1 MPGRRWMARG
11 VLMVGSLAL
20 AACSTSSTT
29 TSTTAAGGTTS
40 TTGGSSSTTAAAS
53 ATATNLLVTDQTRTQ
68 LVAAASALQG
78 IPVAQ
83 FSGLAPGLTFY
94 ALDKTTG
101 IRWAGARLVAAP
113 VPDGAEPL
121 PGPGLDPGRRLV
133 LRVPAAR
140 RRSLDGVRGG
150 QHWARDRL
158 PGDHPAGGPP
168 GVGMAGRRLSTT
180 RGLNRPGW
188 HRTGQSVPGARGERA
203 ADRCPGLR
211 RPARGRSTRCPTRT
225 AARVGRTDPG
235 TSRPA
240 CPPAGRPARADR
252 WMPSARPAP
261 GPRCR

>member
-113 VPDGAEPL
+113 VPDGANPSQAQVSTQDE
-121 PGPGLDPGRRLV
+121 GSYYV
-133 LRVPAAR
+133 F
-140 RRSLDGVRGG
+140 
-150 QHWARDRL
+150 QQ
-158 PGDHPAGGPP
+158 PAGGPWTAYAAGNTGPGTACPVTIPP
-168 GVGMAGRRLSTT
+168 GVLQVW
-180 RGLNRPGW
+180 GW
-188 HRTGQSVPGARGERA
+188 
-203 ADRCPGLR
+203 
-211 RPARGRSTRCPTRT
+211 
-225 AARVGRTDPG
+225 
-235 TSRPA
+235 
-240 CPPAGRPARADR
+240 PAGGCRPH
-252 WMPSARPAP
+252 
-261 GPRCR
+261 GV